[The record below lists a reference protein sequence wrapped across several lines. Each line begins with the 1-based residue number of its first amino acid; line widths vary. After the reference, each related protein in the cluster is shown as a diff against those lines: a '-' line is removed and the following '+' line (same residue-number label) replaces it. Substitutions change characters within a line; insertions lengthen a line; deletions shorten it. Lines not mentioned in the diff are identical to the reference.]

1 MRRRLKARK
10 VIPIG
15 ILAVCLFMI
24 YKVIWLDAHIER
36 ERAVICVEGT
46 EEFEI
51 KIKKENC
58 IAIPDC
64 RDMLTD
70 YNGEKQTLLYINNK
84 DELVEKNLW
93 TGESVILNK
102 EREGYT
108 NTL

>member
-1 MRRRLKARK
+1 MRRRLKAKK

-24 YKVIWLDAHIER
+24 YKIIWLDAHIER
-36 ERAVICVEGT
+36 ERAVICMEGT

-58 IAIPDC
+58 IVIPDC

-70 YNGEKQTLLYINNK
+70 YDSENRPSYTSIAKMNWWKKIYGLGSRLY
-84 DELVEKNLW
+84 
-93 TGESVILNK
+93 
-102 EREGYT
+102 
-108 NTL
+108 

>member
-93 TGESVILNK
+93 TGESVKLKKGI
-102 EREGYT
+102 
-108 NTL
+108 